1 MSTHPVRSWGEPIQA
16 APTGARGEPPQRP
29 LDRIVARRARWIG
42 GLVIAWALSRVGYFA
57 AGVRFDGRML
67 DGADQIVDRE
77 LLRTD
82 YWRTL
87 WYLHSQPP
95 LFNAFVGAVEHLP
108 KAARPAAYWLSS
120 CSATVATGIGAAYLA
135 RSARI
140 SPKAAWV
147 IAVLLV
153 VRPDAVLYEQWFFY
167 TNFEAA
173 LLVVALAGM
182 RGWASSS
189 DKVARLR
196 WAIPASGGLT
206 ALVLMRS
213 LFHVLFVVFVVGVVT
228 LAGKLTIRQCIQIA
242 LLPVVLGTL
251 LYVKNYVYFD
261 SFGPSTWQGENLARI
276 TLGRLSSA
284 ERDQLITEGVVS
296 VNAAIIPFT
305 PNYAPPPGTKP
316 QDLGPETDAEILNS
330 RIKSSIGTPN
340 FNWRGYLPLFRAH
353 LRDSVA
359 FIRQEPSRWFTEM
372 GLSWKRF
379 FNSPGD
385 NIRLEPNSG
394 RIDSF
399 RRAVDMGSGQI
410 HAGGSE
416 LTLAAYDDAVSSI
429 EWGWVIAWI
438 LAVFGPVGLT
448 SYRWW
453 RGRWGRGIAVSHA
466 GASGVDEM
474 AHFAIWAAIVY
485 VSIVGNSFEQG
496 ENNRFRFVIDSLIL
510 IGAVATATNLS
521 AVVRVRRTRAGLSDA
536 Q

>member
-1 MSTHPVRSWGEPIQA
+1 MRPTAMSTHPVRSWGEPIQA

-147 IAVLLV
+147 IVVLLV

-213 LFHVLFVVFVVGVVT
+213 LFHVLFVVFVMGVVT

-305 PNYAPPPGTKP
+305 PNYVPPPGRNP
-316 QDLGPETDAEILNS
+316 RISGPKQTLRFSIRGSS
-330 RIKSSIGTPN
+330 R
-340 FNWRGYLPLFRAH
+340 
-353 LRDSVA
+353 
-359 FIRQEPSRWFTEM
+359 
-372 GLSWKRF
+372 LS
-379 FNSPGD
+379 
-385 NIRLEPNSG
+385 
-394 RIDSF
+394 
-399 RRAVDMGSGQI
+399 
-410 HAGGSE
+410 
-416 LTLAAYDDAVSSI
+416 
-429 EWGWVIAWI
+429 
-438 LAVFGPVGLT
+438 
-448 SYRWW
+448 
-453 RGRWGRGIAVSHA
+453 
-466 GASGVDEM
+466 
-474 AHFAIWAAIVY
+474 
-485 VSIVGNSFEQG
+485 
-496 ENNRFRFVIDSLIL
+496 
-510 IGAVATATNLS
+510 
-521 AVVRVRRTRAGLSDA
+521 VRRTSTGGGTSRYSERIFGTPSCSSVKSRADGSRRWGCPGSGFSILQATTSAWSRILGGSIRSAERWTWGVDRSTPVV
-536 Q
+536 QN